1 MKCSSA
7 RDWRVGDRGKTAEGQ
22 IVTIEAVVY
31 PYLRIKEKDLEKR
44 IYLPAHGEIEK
55 V

>member
-7 RDWRVGDRGKTAEGQ
+7 RDWQAGGHGKTAGGR
-22 IVTIEAVVY
+22 IVTVEAVDY
-31 PYLRIKEKDLEKR
+31 PYLRIKEKDLEKQ